1 MYLRVPV
8 SDILPRLPP
17 LDVERVG
24 RILRVDLWLKTIPGN
39 GKHTLSH
46 PT

>member
-8 SDILPRLPP
+8 SDILPSLPA
-17 LDVERVG
+17 LDIERVG
-24 RILRVDLWLKTIPGN
+24 RILRVNLWLKAIPAN
-39 GKHTLSH
+39 GKNTFSH